1 MADQQIVETSPT
13 GAVQSP
19 PQTPAQ
25 PPGRDE
31 MLQCVSALES
41 ALLPCLPAPELQAI
55 DRSPHPSHQSIF
67 LPLLLFFNFLFFHMR
82 FIDSLWNSQ
91 LCIL

>member
-1 MADQQIVETSPT
+1 MADQQIVETLPT
-13 GAVQSP
+13 GVVQSP

-31 MLQCVSALES
+31 MLQCVTALES
-41 ALLPCLPAPELQAI
+41 ALLPCLPARELQAI

-67 LPLLLFFNFLFFHMR
+67 LPSPYFSIR
-82 FIDSLWNSQ
+82 DSLIVYGIPS
-91 LCIL
+91 CPF